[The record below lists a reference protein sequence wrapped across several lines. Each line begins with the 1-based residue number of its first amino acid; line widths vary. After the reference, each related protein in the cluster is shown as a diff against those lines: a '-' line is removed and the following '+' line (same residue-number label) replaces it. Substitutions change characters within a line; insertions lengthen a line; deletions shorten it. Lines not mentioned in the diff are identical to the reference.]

1 MRPIGTRYDT
11 SQTRLTELQTATFKA
26 ISAMKGRVIMDTHA
40 SVVKKR
46 RFIPGLPFYVL
57 DLLKG
62 IKAFVYLDATA
73 EDIITRRLKDKS
85 RTREIQ
91 HKAEIDDQRT
101 INISTLAYY
110 ASYLNIPLYIIENKE
125 GQLHRTISE
134 FSESLDEIF
143 GDNDGNNNAD

>member
-1 MRPIGTRYDT
+1 MRPIGTSKRPP
-11 SQTRLTELQTATFKA
+11 SNEQLTELRTATFKA

-62 IKAFVYLDATA
+62 IKAFVHPQRHGRGHHNEEA
-73 EDIITRRLKDKS
+73 EGQVG
-85 RTREIQ
+85 TREIQ

-101 INISTLAYY
+101 INISTLVLRFVLKY
-110 ASYLNIPLYIIENKE
+110 SIIHNRKQ
-125 GQLHRTISE
+125 GR
-134 FSESLDEIF
+134 
-143 GDNDGNNNAD
+143 AAP